1 MSDQSADHR
10 NDVTLTVRARPAPDV
25 LPRVLDRFARRN
37 RVPDLWASVRAG
49 PGRAHL
55 VFEIE
60 IVGLAESMAERIA
73 ASMRQIINVDSVVSS
88 RGAPRS
94 LSFEPMPNPTLL
106 ISATKNTSFP
116 APSE

>member
-73 ASMRQIINVDSVVSS
+73 ASMRQIINVDSVVAS
-88 RGAPRS
+88 RGAARVAAS
-94 LSFEPMPNPTLL
+94 DGRLARGLVAS
-106 ISATKNTSFP
+106 
-116 APSE
+116 